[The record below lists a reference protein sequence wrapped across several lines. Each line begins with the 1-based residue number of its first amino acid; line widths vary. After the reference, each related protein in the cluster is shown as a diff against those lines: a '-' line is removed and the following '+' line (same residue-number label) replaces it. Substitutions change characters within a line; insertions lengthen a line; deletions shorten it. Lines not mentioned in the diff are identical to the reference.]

1 MMNTST
7 LLKHV
12 ALVSDTKALD
22 FPEVARVSAALQ
34 RQVLGHFG
42 PTWDINATVD
52 AFAQLEDVPIDYWPI
67 IIRDDIDVP
76 GAEGI
81 HTEENGQPFALVH
94 YSPAW
99 SLTASHE
106 LLEMLCDPTGNLVK
120 AGPSPMPGQGRVNF
134 LVEVCDPSESFE
146 FGYPINGVTVS
157 DFYTPSYFDSVTA
170 PGVRY
175 SWTGAITK
183 PRQVLQGGYISW
195 QDPISGHWFQEV
207 FFGSAPQFR
216 DLGRLSASQKSIRNE
231 IQKRTPEARTRRRAI
246 ADEALTA
253 TVRESVT
260 SSSAAKAQAI
270 RQKISAIQK
279 SSARNG
285 GK

>member
-1 MMNTST
+1 MNTST

-12 ALVSDTKALD
+12 ALVSDTQSLD

-34 RQVLGHFG
+34 RQVQGHFG
-42 PTWDINATVD
+42 PTWDIYTTVD

-76 GAEGI
+76 GAEGV
-81 HTEENGQPFALVH
+81 HKDDNGQPFALVH
-94 YSPAW
+94 YTPAW

-120 AGPSPMPGQGRVNF
+120 AGPSPKSGQGRVNF
-134 LVEVCDPSESFE
+134 LVEVCDPSEAFE
-146 FGYPINGVTVS
+146 FGYTINGVTVS
-157 DFYTPSYFDSVTA
+157 DFYTPNYFDSVMAT
-170 PGVRY
+170 GVRY

-195 QDPISGHWFQEV
+195 QDPISGHWWQETY
-207 FFGSAPQFR
+207 FDAKPAFR
-216 DLGRLSASQKSIRNE
+216 DLGPLSASKTSIRNE
-231 IQKRTPEARTRRRAI
+231 IQRRTPKAREKRRAI
-246 ADEALTA
+246 ADMALTA

-260 SSSAAKAQAI
+260 ASSAAKARVI
-270 RQKISAIQK
+270 RTQIDVLRK
-279 SSARNG
+279 SLPGN
-285 GK
+285 

>member
-1 MMNTST
+1 MNTST

-12 ALVSDTKALD
+12 ALVSDTQSLD

-34 RQVLGHFG
+34 RQVQGHFG

-76 GAEGI
+76 GAEGV
-81 HTEENGQPFALVH
+81 HEDDNGQPFALVH
-94 YSPAW
+94 YTPAW

-134 LVEVCDPSESFE
+134 LVEIADPSEAFE
-146 FGYPINGVTVS
+146 FGYTINGVTVS
-157 DFYTPSYFDSVTA
+157 DFYTPSYFDSVMAT
-170 PGVRY
+170 GVRY
-175 SWTGAITK
+175 SWTGAITR

-195 QDPISGHWFQEV
+195 QDPVSGHWFQEV
-207 FFGSAPQFR
+207 FFGPKPEFR
-216 DLGRLSASQKSIRNE
+216 DLGRLTATQRSIRNE
-231 IQKRTPEARTRRRAI
+231 IQRRTPEARTRRRAI
-246 ADEALTA
+246 ADQAMTA
-253 TVRESVT
+253 AVTESVT
-260 SSSAAKAQAI
+260 SSSTAKAHVI
-270 RQKISAIQK
+270 RQRISTLQK
-279 SSARNG
+279 SLVRNG